1 LVKQQIRQNLPLEE
15 QREIS
20 IQEAKSMGAMALFG
34 EKYGDKVRMI
44 KFGNSVELC
53 GGIHIHSTAQIGNFI
68 ITSESAVAAG
78 IRRIEAITG
87 EAAEA
92 FLQNELN
99 TLKDI
104 KVLMK
109 NPKDILQQIQILQ
122 DEKSDLEKKLN
133 DLISEKANTIKN
145 SLINK
150 IEHRNGVEVL
160 IQKIEINSA
169 DAVKD
174 ICFQLKQKYPNL
186 LLVLGAEINQKPNLS
201 VIVGDELLQKGT
213 FKANEIIKDLS
224 KFIQGGGGGQPFYA
238 TAGGKKLE
246 GLDEALLV
254 AQKLV

>member
-1 LVKQQIRQNLPLEE
+1 MTSN
-15 QREIS
+15 
-20 IQEAKSMGAMALFG
+20 FN
-34 EKYGDKVRMI
+34 DK
-44 KFGNSVELC
+44 
-53 GGIHIHSTAQIGNFI
+53 
-68 ITSESAVAAG
+68 
-78 IRRIEAITG
+78 
-87 EAAEA
+87 
-92 FLQNELN
+92 
-99 TLKDI
+99 
-104 KVLMK
+104 
-109 NPKDILQQIQILQ
+109 QIQILQ

-145 SLINK
+145 SLMNK